1 MAGEPT
7 PIGVANG
14 SAAFPAK
21 FLQMSLT
28 VDNARLNNVAG
39 LLKPNPYAEVIV
51 DGKPPKK
58 TEISKS
64 SYHPKWHC
72 DFTVVV
78 TPYSKIVFRV
88 YDHSILKKDALL
100 GDCCLDLYSLLKK
113 HCGQCQ
119 NQELAL
125 DLKSSDGKNGNSSE
139 VNIGSLYIKLDG
151 LNIDLRQVP
160 AASPPVMSV
169 LNSSPITPEASTTSP
184 LPPTSRS
191 HNNLEQSP
199 RHQEQQETPRAISAP
214 NENPRRPKLPSIS
227 SSRSAG
233 SSTLSQA
240 PTDPHTLPP
249 ITPSPSYTPALSLQ
263 LSTPVT
269 TRASDLFFTMW
280 K

>member
-1 MAGEPT
+1 MSGEQP

-21 FLQMSLT
+21 FLQMNLT

-72 DFTVVV
+72 DLTVVV

-88 YDHSILKKDALL
+88 YDHSILKKDSLL

-113 HCGQCQ
+113 HCGRCQ

-125 DLKSSDGKNGNSSE
+125 DLKSSDNKNGNSTE

-151 LNIDLRQVP
+151 LNVDLRQVP

-169 LNSSPITPEASTTSP
+169 LNSSPINQEASSTSP
-184 LPPTSRS
+184 LPTTSRS
-191 HNNLEQSP
+191 HNNLDESP
-199 RHQEQQETPRAISAP
+199 RYQEHQETPRTKSAP
-214 NENPRRPKLPSIS
+214 SENPRRPKLPSIS
-227 SSRSAG
+227 SSRSPGSA
-233 SSTLSQA
+233 SSTQG
-240 PTDPHTLPP
+240 
-249 ITPSPSYTPALSLQ
+249 PSE
-263 LSTPVT
+263 
-269 TRASDLFFTMW
+269 SDNQDA
-280 K
+280 

>member
-1 MAGEPT
+1 MT
-7 PIGVANG
+7 VQNG
-14 SAAFPAK
+14 SASFPAK
-21 FLQMSLT
+21 FLQMNLT

-58 TEISKS
+58 TEVSKS

-72 DFTVVV
+72 DLTVVV

-88 YDHSILKKDALL
+88 YDHSILKKDSLL

-113 HCGQCQ
+113 HCGRCQ

-125 DLKSSDGKNGNSSE
+125 DLKSSDNKNGNSTE

-169 LNSSPITPEASTTSP
+169 LNSSPIIPEASSTSP
-184 LPPTSRS
+184 LPTTSRS
-191 HNNLEQSP
+191 QNNLDETP
-199 RHQEQQETPRAISAP
+199 RTSHQENPRAISAP
-214 NENPRRPKLPSIS
+214 NENPRRQKLPSIS

-233 SSTLSQA
+233 SAVLTQGPSDS
-240 PTDPHTLPP
+240 PNLPP
-249 ITPSPSYTPALSLQ
+249 ITPSPSYTPTASVQ
-263 LSTPVT
+263 TPEPSNEQSVSRRVT
-269 TRASDLFFTMW
+269 L
-280 K
+280 